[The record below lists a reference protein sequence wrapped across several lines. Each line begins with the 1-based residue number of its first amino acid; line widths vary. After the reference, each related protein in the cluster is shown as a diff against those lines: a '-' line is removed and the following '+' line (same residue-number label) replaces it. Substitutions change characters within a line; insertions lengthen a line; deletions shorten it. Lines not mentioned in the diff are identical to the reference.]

1 MRVAVSERPY
11 AGVKVWLFSELD
23 DCALLP
29 ALARRELRGWMG
41 EHPALGDLQ
50 LIASELVTNALV
62 HGCGAWV
69 RMSLVPTVEGERRY
83 WRLAVVG
90 PGTSE
95 AMPLPRIPGPDESTG
110 RGLWV
115 VDDLTRGCWGTDLT
129 PVGERVVWALL
140 PRLGGRV

>member
-1 MRVAVSERPY
+1 MKTTLANPPY
-11 AGVKVWLFSELD
+11 AGVKMWLFSELN

-41 EHPALGDLQ
+41 DHPALGDLQ

-62 HGCGAWV
+62 HGCGEWV

-83 WRLAVVG
+83 WRLSVVG

-95 AMPLPRIPGPDESTG
+95 AVPWPRIPGSDETTG

-115 VDDLTRGCWGTDLT
+115 VDDLTHGCWGTDLT

-140 PRLGGRV
+140 PR